1 MHVHNVS
8 ELSLPRTLSNLPAAP
23 LEHLLPNFMS
33 FKNYYYHP
41 PSPIGEAQM
50 LHRDGATHQWQL
62 IRDHN
67 PHKVTFPFPAASIHQ
82 LPPAPW
88 LRMGCWGPLCCPCW
102 VFNWLDLMQVTTVA
116 LRACVWRGLS
126 EDNVPQHSS
135 PLSGF
140 YILLTLSSLMLLSLG
155 MGGQF
160 HSPVTTGHS
169 PCLFP
174 AFSWSWVSP
183 WPALLPIAIWSLAD
197 QGGGQCKSMA

>member
-1 MHVHNVS
+1 
-8 ELSLPRTLSNLPAAP
+8 
-23 LEHLLPNFMS
+23 
-33 FKNYYYHP
+33 
-41 PSPIGEAQM
+41 M
-50 LHRDGATHQWQL
+50 LHRDGATHQWQP

-88 LRMGCWGPLCCPCW
+88 LRVGCWGPLCCPCW
-102 VFNWLDLMQVTTVA
+102 VFNWLDLMQVNTVA

-140 YILLTLSSLMLLSLG
+140 YILLTLPYLMLLSLG

-183 WPALLPIAIWSLAD
+183 WPATHCNMKSCWPRWRAVQIYGLNVNIWKAVWTLFVDFDILRKIFS
-197 QGGGQCKSMA
+197 QNS